1 MFTIVLGT
9 IVVSL
14 QNLSTQ
20 VLAKQKFRGPS
31 IHGDRDSLGYKESG
45 KLQYMVKC
53 SFKYSNY
60 PLEQQYLI
68 YIHKDLQITARG
80 RIINAEVSSEKH
92 PWLVY
97 TRTTLSERSGE
108 NTYKEHN
115 TGCPGAIISYSRYIL
130 YVNGTI

>member
-1 MFTIVLGT
+1 MVIVTLLA
-9 IVVSL
+9 IKNQVSCNIWSNVVL
-14 QNLSTQ
+14 NT
-20 VLAKQKFRGPS
+20 AIK
-31 IHGDRDSLGYKESG
+31 
-45 KLQYMVKC
+45 
-53 SFKYSNY
+53 
-60 PLEQQYLI
+60 QQYLI

-80 RIINAEVSSEKH
+80 RIINAEVSLEKH